1 MSKHRCSGTMTE
13 SQYLAFIRS
22 ALRSKWLRW
31 KPRGDA
37 FLSAR
42 RKAQGDNK
50 KLKWQFQCAV
60 CSNWFAQKECEC
72 DHYPKDAGSI
82 LSVKDIG
89 QFCEN
94 LFCETD
100 NLRICC
106 KPCHAAYTYA
116 SANNVTMDEARL
128 QKEVI
133 SILKRPVSEV
143 KSFCYAYG
151 YSDSDLSNPSK
162 RRCIVETILREA

>member
-1 MSKHRCSGTMTE
+1 MTE

-31 KPRGDA
+31 KPRSDA
-37 FLSAR
+37 FLAAR
-42 RKAQGDNK
+42 RKSESDNK
-50 KLKWQFQCAV
+50 KLKWEFQCSL
-60 CSNWFAQKECEC
+60 CSQWFCQKDCEC

-82 LSVKDIG
+82 LSVQDIG

-106 KPCHAAYTYA
+106 KPCHSAWTYA
-116 SANNVTMDEARL
+116 SANGISVDEAKL

-133 SILKRPVSEV
+133 AICKKSV
-143 KSFCYAYG
+143 KDVKQFCYDYG
-151 YSDSDLSNPSK
+151 YTDAHLSNPDK
-162 RRCIVETILREA
+162 RRSVVEEILRSVK